1 MPVSPVHDEEPEIPL
16 GLFLGVLLRVIPQ
29 PYTKQKPYT
38 VYKNDL
44 PIYIHRKT
52 TNNQYHGA
60 LWTQLRTYSDA
71 LIYEILTVRKHMRNT
86 VVATILF
93 ALLLG
98 SSLASAATFD
108 VTSASCSG
116 PGSFQEAVAAANANA
131 GPDTVAFQTDVVGVQ
146 DVSCGLNG
154 ADPGNAYMALV
165 TDELT
170 IEGNGHSITGRSQ
183 WFTPDGGENIP
194 GLCPS
199 DKDVD
204 AIVLSNPVGL
214 IGLEAGAQVTV
225 NDLKLKSL
233 RAIARLRSDTDLT
246 LNRIR
251 ADQTFDFYRFCD
263 TGAINLISGANQNVT
278 INDSQFSEAWND
290 GLVLQGRPDGN
301 QFWGNAFIAG
311 FSNAGTLSISNS
323 GFFDFAGI
331 PLTDWDGTVNI
342 ETTELNDT
350 GFINIRGGTAT
361 ITNSL
366 FMGDDVDQKPQQRIM
381 ASNRGSISLEASTIA
396 LALLDCD
403 LLCPNTTGPGVFIA
417 TNNATIE
424 LKASAVSVGFDLG
437 TGTPHVLIREATGG
451 NVTATAGPNPN
462 WLQPVM
468 QQNAT
473 ALKAILDQPA
483 LLTDAPGLPNV
494 FARNFYYEAATPLAD
509 DGGGTP
515 GLLIDSVT
523 GAGTT
528 NQLLSPITGNP
539 ITEDIFGNPRT
550 EAGGTVRNIG
560 AVQLGLAPTL
570 VLTATGNAL
579 VDLTWTRPLDP
590 VSGAISG
597 YDLCYGSGALP
608 DPTLTTCVGGT
619 QIAVSGPD
627 TLSTQVNGLTN
638 GTTYWFQVRGVHPAA
653 GPWSNQVTA
662 IPAGV
667 PDAPAVSTIPATGAV
682 QLNWT
687 TPNNQGSALT
697 NYIVQYKPAGT
708 TTWLVTSFTGLG
720 TNFTVGGLTDLT
732 PYEFSVTAT
741 NGIGSSNRGLVT
753 ATPRPAPYVAYA
765 NVTGFE
771 NNALT
776 ILPTFANVYGT
787 AAYSLVSGS
796 LPPGMTLSTTTGE
809 ITGTPTTANSY
820 PLTIELVDSSFPTPV
835 QSAFTVTIQPNAS
848 ATLTANYDNYAGPAG
863 SALGS
868 PLRPNVTGST
878 GTLSFTLAG
887 GDPLPSGL
895 ALNPTTGEISG
906 TPDTATGRVYSLNM
920 EITDSL
926 NTINE
931 PFNIEITPTLFYSAS
946 QGILGDALSVN
957 PSTSP
962 AVTPGTYQLPTGQV
976 LPAGLNLDPTTG
988 SITGTPEVKGLS
1000 TVTVEYTTNFQSVSA
1015 QVPITIEPYVIDL
1028 SYPPIAGE
1036 IGQALTIQPS
1046 VTGLK
1051 GTATYSIGSGSLPAG
1066 LSLNPATGV
1075 ISGTPTGSATN
1086 GIVVIAVADL
1096 YEFGSS
1102 QVLTSVTAP
1111 TDSAPQSI
1119 PTLQSWALIALALL
1133 MTGIGLRQARR
1144 TREFGVQ

>member
-1 MPVSPVHDEEPEIPL
+1 
-16 GLFLGVLLRVIPQ
+16 
-29 PYTKQKPYT
+29 
-38 VYKNDL
+38 
-44 PIYIHRKT
+44 
-52 TNNQYHGA
+52 
-60 LWTQLRTYSDA
+60 
-71 LIYEILTVRKHMRNT
+71 MRNT

-98 SSLASAATFD
+98 SSLTSAATFD

-116 PGSFQEAVAAANANA
+116 PGSFQEAVADANSNP
-131 GPDTVAFQTDVVGVQ
+131 GPDTVAFKTDVSDVQ
-146 DVSCGLNG
+146 DAECGLIG
-154 ADPGNAYMALV
+154 ADPSDAYMAQV
-165 TDELT
+165 TDELV
-170 IEGNGHSITGRSQ
+170 IEGNGHSITGGGR
-183 WFTPDGGENIP
+183 WFTDDGFSNIP
-194 GLCPS
+194 GVCPR
-199 DKDVD
+199 DIK
-204 AIVLSNPVGL
+204 AIIRANPVGL
-214 IGLEAGAQVTV
+214 IRLEDGVKVTV

-233 RAIARLRSDTDLT
+233 RAIAFLQTDTDLT
-246 LNRIR
+246 LNRMR
-251 ADQTFDFYRFCD
+251 ADRTFDFYKGCD
-263 TGAINLISGANQNVT
+263 FGAIYLDAGTNQKVT
-278 INDSQFSEAWND
+278 INDSLFSEAWND
-290 GLVLQGRPDGN
+290 GLVPQGREDGN
-301 QFWGNAFIAG
+301 QFWGNAFLADFI
-311 FSNAGTLSISNS
+311 SAGTISISNS
-323 GFFDFAGI
+323 RFVAFADI
-331 PLTDWDGTVNI
+331 PVIDSAGTVNI
-342 ETTELNDT
+342 ETTEFKDT

-361 ITNSL
+361 VVNSL
-366 FMGDDVDQKPQQRIM
+366 FMGDIADQGPQQRIM
-381 ASNRGSISLEASTIA
+381 ASNGGSITLEASTIA

-403 LLCPNTTGPGVFIA
+403 RLCPNTTGSGVIIA

-424 LKASAVSVGFDLG
+424 LKASAVSVGLLS
-437 TGTPHVLIREATGG
+437 TPGLLIREATGG

-468 QQNAT
+468 PQDAT

-483 LLTDAPGLPNV
+483 LLTDAPGLPNK
-494 FARNFYYEAATPLAD
+494 FAAEFFYEAATPLAD
-509 DGGGTP
+509 DGGGTL

-523 GAGTT
+523 DAGTT

-697 NYIVQYKPAGT
+697 NYIVQYRPAGT

-835 QSAFTVTIQPNAS
+835 QSAFTVTIQPNTS

-1046 VTGLK
+1046 ATGLK
-1051 GTATYSIGSGSLPAG
+1051 GTATYSISSGSLPAG

-1119 PTLQSWALIALALL
+1119 PTLQSWALIALAFL
-1133 MTGIGLRQARR
+1133 MAGIGLRQARR